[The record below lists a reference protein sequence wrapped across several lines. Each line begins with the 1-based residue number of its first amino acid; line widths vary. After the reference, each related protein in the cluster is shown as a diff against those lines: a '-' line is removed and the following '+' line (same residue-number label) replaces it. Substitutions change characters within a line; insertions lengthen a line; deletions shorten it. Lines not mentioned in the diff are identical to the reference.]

1 METVVDS
8 FCFKLMNVMQTFLL
22 ISQVVISIALTALI
36 LMQNKDGGLSAVMGG
51 GGDSFQTTRRGAEKV
66 IFNATIVL
74 SVLFLVN
81 AFAFVLI

>member
-1 METVVDS
+1 
-8 FCFKLMNVMQTFLL
+8 MQTFLL